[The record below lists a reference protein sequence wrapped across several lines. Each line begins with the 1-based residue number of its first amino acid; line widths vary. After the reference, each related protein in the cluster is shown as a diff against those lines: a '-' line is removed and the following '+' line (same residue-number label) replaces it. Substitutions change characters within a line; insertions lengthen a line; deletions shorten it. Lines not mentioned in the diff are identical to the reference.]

1 MIKID
6 AKLVKEMVAQSLDML
21 NSGDIVIFKDVM
33 YFDKHADAS
42 REIAEPLYAI
52 FKRWA
57 MEREVPLTYKNFY
70 RVYFSALGHMNAHKQ
85 TLRVSVVVNRNDMGV
100 YVMYNKRQNLAN

>member
-6 AKLVKEMVAQSLDML
+6 AKLVKEMVAQSLEML
-21 NSGDIVIFKDVM
+21 NTGDIVIFKDVM

-57 MEREVPLTYKNFY
+57 MEREIPLTYKNFY

-85 TLRVSVVVNRNDMGV
+85 VQVLINRNDMGV
-100 YVMYNKRQNLAN
+100 YVMYEKSKQSLAS

>member
-6 AKLVKEMVAQSLDML
+6 AKLVKEMVAQSLEML
-21 NSGDIVIFKDVM
+21 NTGDIVIFKDVM

-57 MEREVPLTYKNFY
+57 LERDIALTYKNFY

-85 TLRVSVVVNRNDMGV
+85 VRVVVNRNDMGV
-100 YVMYNKRQNLAN
+100 YVMYEKSKQNLAS